1 MCIRDRNQDITS
13 IRSMPPSLLTVLEAA
28 EYLIISERKIRDEIA
43 KRMLGAARIG
53 QRLIIRLR
61 DLDDYVEDRLN

>member
-1 MCIRDRNQDITS
+1 MMNQDITS

-43 KRMLGAARIG
+43 KRMLGAARI
-53 QRLIIRLR
+53 IRLR

>member
-1 MCIRDRNQDITS
+1 MMNQDITS

-28 EYLIISERKIRDEIA
+28 EYLIISERKIRDEIV

-53 QRLIIRLR
+53 RRLIIRLR
-61 DLDDYVEDRLN
+61 DLDDYVEDRRN